1 MQYLLNE
8 KKIRIPDDELN
19 HYMKSMGLSKDEAI
33 QVWLE
38 DEGYI
43 DNEEQN
49 ALEKKAKDNRITAT
63 IHQAKSFTQKTQR
76 ERVKKEDPTKAEI
89 IKATAEMLKSM
100 ATDVTITNETKVIT
114 FKIGND
120 TYKFDLIRNRRPK
133 AK

>member
-1 MQYLLNE
+1 MQYLLND

-100 ATDVTITNETKVIT
+100 ATNVVITNETKVIT

-120 TYKFDLIRNRRPK
+120 TYKFDLIRNRQPK

>member
-1 MQYLLNE
+1 MQYILNE

-38 DEGYI
+38 DEGFL

-100 ATDVTITNETKVIT
+100 ATDVVITNETKVIT
-114 FKIGND
+114 FKIGAD
-120 TYKFDLIRNRRPK
+120 TYKFDLIRNRQPK